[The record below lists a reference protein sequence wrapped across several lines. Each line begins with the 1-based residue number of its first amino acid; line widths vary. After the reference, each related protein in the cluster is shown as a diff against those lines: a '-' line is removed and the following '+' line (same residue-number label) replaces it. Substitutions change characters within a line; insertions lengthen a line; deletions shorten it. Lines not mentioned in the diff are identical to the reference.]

1 MSGIRVFGAVKWL
14 RRSSTGVLGS
24 FDSSLNGIPKAAAMR
39 SMATEADLPQ
49 ASTTSDESLPLPEW
63 HSAPVIATLY
73 RFQNME
79 PLRFVEYQKEQ
90 LGLPL
95 RRDILHKA
103 IVYEGN
109 KTRQGTASTKWRDD
123 VHGSG
128 RKIRPQK
135 GTGRARLGDKKSPML
150 RGGGVAFGPHPR
162 DFSTQLLSK
171 LYDKAWRTALSY
183 RLKRDQLHIVDKI
196 TFSKDQSPM
205 RLKYMLDEHRW
216 GKKFG
221 RSLLITDVKRE
232 RVMRAASE
240 FPGNIR
246 ALDVDDVDVKDL
258 LETGRLIIEKPALDR
273 ILKMHSRDI
282 NQKVPSAFDFD
293 ERLQ

>member
-1 MSGIRVFGAVKWL
+1 
-14 RRSSTGVLGS
+14 
-24 FDSSLNGIPKAAAMR
+24 
-39 SMATEADLPQ
+39 MATETSLPQ
-49 ASTTSDESLPLPEW
+49 PASDHSLPLPEW
-63 HSAPVIATLY
+63 QHPPIIATLY

-79 PLRFVEYQKEQ
+79 PLDYIEYRHDQ

-95 RRDILHKA
+95 RRDLLHKA

-135 GTGRARLGDKKSPML
+135 GTGRARLGDRKSPML

-171 LYDKAWRTALSY
+171 IYDKAWRTALSY
-183 RLKRDQLHIVDKI
+183 RFSKDRLIIVDKI
-196 TFSKDQSPM
+196 ALSRDQSPL
-205 RLKYMLDEHRW
+205 RLKNMLDEHQW
-216 GKKFG
+216 GRKFG
-221 RSLLITDVKRE
+221 RSLFITDVKRE
-232 RVMRAASE
+232 KVMNAASE
-240 FPGNIR
+240 FPGNMR

-258 LETGRLIIEKPALDR
+258 LETGRLIVEKAALDR
-273 ILKMHSRDI
+273 MLAAHSRDI
-282 NQKVPSAFDFD
+282 NQKVASAWDID
-293 ERLQ
+293 SRL

>member
-1 MSGIRVFGAVKWL
+1 MLKN
-14 RRSSTGVLGS
+14 T
-24 FDSSLNGIPKAAAMR
+24 IPKTAAVR
-39 SMATEADLPQ
+39 SMATEADLSQ
-49 ASTTSDESLPLPEW
+49 ANINPDGSLPLPEW
-63 HSAPVIATLY
+63 ESPTLMATLY

-79 PLRFVEYQKEQ
+79 PLEFIEYKKEQ

-95 RRDILHKA
+95 RKDLLHKA

-109 KTRQGTASTKWRDD
+109 MTRQGTASTKWRDQ

-162 DFSTQLLSK
+162 DFSTELHK
-171 LYDKAWRTALSY
+171 KVYDKAWRTALSW
-183 RLKRDQLHIVDKI
+183 RFKKDQLYIVDKI
-196 TFSKDQSPM
+196 ALTRDQSPL
-205 RLKYMLDEHRW
+205 RLKFMLDAHEW

-221 RSLLITDVKRE
+221 RTSLITDVKRE
-232 RVMRAASE
+232 RVMDAASE
-240 FPGNIR
+240 FPGNMR

-258 LETGRLIIEKPALDR
+258 LETGRLIIEKAALDR
-273 ILKMHSRDI
+273 ILAMHSRDI
-282 NQKVPSAFDFD
+282 NMTVPSAVGIQ
-293 ERLQ
+293 ERFFS